1 MQAGQLGPP
10 QSMPVSVPSRT
21 PFVQLAAAAQRPPV
35 QIPLA
40 QSAGVVHARPTAQ
53 GRQGPPQSTSDSP
66 AESMPS
72 EQVGA
77 THSPC
82 MQEPDA
88 QITPTHAASTHMLP
102 WQTWN
107 AAHGV
112 PEQVASTQAPPAQRW
127 PAGHATSLQL
137 ASTQTPATHTC
148 PERHGELEQ
157 LRGRQL
163 PWLQAWSA
171 AHVVAQL
178 PQWVSLRTTSTHSA
192 AQRAWPFGQPPAS
205 PPFGGGLFGH
215 AVNEA
220 NARAVRTRFTGRKH

>member
-21 PFVQLAAAAQRPPV
+21 PFVQPAAGAQRPPV

-53 GRQGPPQSTSDSP
+53 GRQGPPQSMSVSP

-72 EQVGA
+72 VQLGA
-77 THSPC
+77 TQSPC
-82 MQEPDA
+82 TQEPDA

-112 PEQVASTQAPPAQRW
+112 PEHVVSTQAPPAQRW
-127 PAGHATSLQL
+127 PDGQVTSLQL
-137 ASTQTPATHTC
+137 ASTQRPATQTW
-148 PERHGELEQ
+148 PERHGELAQ

-171 AHVVAQL
+171 VHVVPHV
-178 PQWVSLRTTSTHSA
+178 PQWVSLRTTSTHCA
-192 AQRAWPFGQPPAS
+192 AQSAWPLGQPPAS

-220 NARAVRTRFTGRKH
+220 NARRVRTRFTGREH